1 MIITVYSVS
10 PSSEIQA
17 ISSAPSIPSAPYKS
31 ETGPATDAENE
42 PETELETDP
51 ATDSTTEATEDTE
64 KSQDSEVDLEE
75 TLEMP
80 LFPASMAPMGTG
92 PVSLSINES
101 PVDKYADL
109 DSAFTVLENTPS
121 VTSAVVEIT
130 EAGEYPSSSFSFNGF
145 NLIIRGAT
153 GIRPEITMDDESI
166 QFSGATLTIQNVD
179 LSMSNDLQDYT
190 FGIGKD
196 ESASTIVTLNDTN
209 LRLDGKNNTTKFA
222 IQFFSKSDNVT
233 LNIVNQ
239 SEVFVTGYKGSNP
252 GNAIYTESENIKTVN
267 ITDSTFI
274 SDGNR
279 SGWIASGT
287 GDKLLAVNVTGGVL
301 EVINSTGNGSN
312 GGNVNVSEGSL
323 VTFNDNFDNGLS
335 VNWLKVNDSTVKVGR
350 NGANGIVART
360 GLWVENSEITVI
372 ENKEKLISKWTQPG
386 GIYLNQSTDTVSTI
400 DGQSTV
406 SILGNSGPGL
416 HLYQGSLIVAEGAML
431 TVKDNKAYDVREDGL
446 YAKGAG
452 VYLRS
457 GTLVLPKSAVIYNNR
472 AANEA
477 DDIFVAAGQTLT
489 FHQANRDRESWVLNE
504 EPEWDENHVID
515 GWYVDQVGNRWS
527 AHVDPVY
534 IDEFTSYGDTPIN
547 GPLSLKAAH
556 RLLLFTEVAVEKI
569 WVGEVGESV
578 TIKLLANGEEI
589 DTVDLSED
597 NKWKYIFNDLP
608 STNIDDE
615 AIEYTVEEVKIEGYE
630 SKITGSQEDGFTVTN
645 TYLIPMI
652 DIVGTKTWVGGET
665 LDPEA
670 VFTLLANGQPAR
682 HLGEFVNNVY
692 VPGALVDPITLGYED
707 TEIKFT
713 NLPKTTL
720 DGLDIVYT
728 IEEETLEGF
737 QVVKEGNDFTN
748 LFVIEPI
755 DLVGTKTWIGGEE
768 FDPEAVFTLLANGQ
782 PARHLGE
789 YEDNVYVPGA
799 LVEAVTL
806 GFTDTEIKFSNLPK
820 TTVDGVEI
828 VYTMVEAPVADFETT
843 QDGFNFINEFVGEV
857 ESDKVFKVEF
867 EKSANKTTYTKLDEV
882 IKYTFTLKNTGE
894 LDYINVE
901 IYDDTLKRVV
911 LKVDV
916 LKPQETVTETIEY
929 KVTQADIDR
938 KFITNVATVTGE
950 CTDCLTDPT
959 PIVDSVTVNY
969 KPELPDT
976 GDNSRMISLIGTLF
990 ILGGALVL
998 KRRKED

>member
-1 MIITVYSVS
+1 M
-10 PSSEIQA
+10 
-17 ISSAPSIPSAPYKS
+17 
-31 ETGPATDAENE
+31 
-42 PETELETDP
+42 LL
-51 ATDSTTEATEDTE
+51 TTSGLALAA
-64 KSQDSEVDLEE
+64 SDSEVDLEE

-92 PVSLSINES
+92 PVSLSINGS
-101 PVDKYADL
+101 PVDEYADL
-109 DSAFTVLENTPS
+109 DSAFTVLKDTPS

-130 EAGEYPSSSFSFNGF
+130 EAGVYPSSSFSFNGF
-145 NLIIRGAT
+145 DLTIRGAT

-179 LSMSNDLQDYT
+179 LSMSNDLQGYT
-190 FGIGKD
+190 FGIGKFA
-196 ESASTIVTLNDTN
+196 SASTIVTLNDTN

-222 IQFFSKSDNVT
+222 IQFFSTSDNVT

-239 SEVFVTGYKGSNP
+239 SVVFVTGYKGSNP
-252 GNAIYTESENIKTVN
+252 GNAIYTEKENIKTVN

-274 SDGNR
+274 SDDNR

-489 FHQANRDRESWVLNE
+489 FHQANPDRESWVLNE

-645 TYLIPMI
+645 TYTIPTAGTYTANKVWVNGPKPIADVKFQLYRNITGEEAVAVGEEVSLTVDSYTWNSLEETDSDGNPYTYSFKESVVPANYTASYSDDGLTVTNTYFAKGNLYLSGKKTLNGRNLIAGEFMFELYEGSTLLQTVNNLTNGNFNFAALNYTQK
-652 DIVGTKTWVGGET
+652 DIGTKT
-665 LDPEA
+665 
-670 VFTLLANGQPAR
+670 
-682 HLGEFVNNVY
+682 Y
-692 VPGALVDPITLGYED
+692 I
-707 TEIKFT
+707 
-713 NLPKTTL
+713 
-720 DGLDIVYT
+720 
-728 IEEETLEGF
+728 
-737 QVVKEGNDFTN
+737 VKEKIGNLKNVTYATN
-748 LFVIEPI
+748 THTVTVII
-755 DLVGTKTWIGGEE
+755 TDNGDGT
-768 FDPEAVFTLLANGQ
+768 L
-782 PARHLGE
+782 
-789 YEDNVYVPGA
+789 NVIA
-799 LVEAVTL
+799 
-806 GFTDTEIKFSNLPK
+806 SNATSL
-820 TTVDGVEI
+820 
-828 VYTMVEAPVADFETT
+828 
-843 QDGFNFINEFVGEV
+843 NFINQFTPVLPETGQNIQPILITMLLGLGLITVGGTDLIL
-857 ESDKVFKVEF
+857 SK
-867 EKSANKTTYTKLDEV
+867 
-882 IKYTFTLKNTGE
+882 
-894 LDYINVE
+894 
-901 IYDDTLKRVV
+901 KR
-911 LKVDV
+911 KQNEMG
-916 LKPQETVTETIEY
+916 K
-929 KVTQADIDR
+929 
-938 KFITNVATVTGE
+938 
-950 CTDCLTDPT
+950 
-959 PIVDSVTVNY
+959 
-969 KPELPDT
+969 
-976 GDNSRMISLIGTLF
+976 
-990 ILGGALVL
+990 
-998 KRRKED
+998 